1 MIQLK
6 NIVLRRG
13 IKAVLNQASATIN
26 PGEKVGLVGRNG
38 AGKSSLFALLNGSL
52 HEDQGEFFI
61 PKQWRMSQVAQDMPE
76 TDQNATDFVIDGDT
90 VLMVAKQAV
99 DDAES
104 SGDGDAIAHAYMHY
118 FDSGANDAQSRAQSL
133 ILGLGFKLNELQNPV
148 NSFSG
153 GWRMR
158 LQLARALMCPS

>member
-52 HEDQGEFFI
+52 HEDQGSFLF
-61 PKQWRMSQVAQDMPE
+61 
-76 TDQNATDFVIDGDT
+76 QNNGECLKLLKTCRRQIKM
-90 VLMVAKQAV
+90 LP
-99 DDAES
+99 
-104 SGDGDAIAHAYMHY
+104 
-118 FDSGANDAQSRAQSL
+118 
-133 ILGLGFKLNELQNPV
+133 IL
-148 NSFSG
+148 
-153 GWRMR
+153 
-158 LQLARALMCPS
+158 